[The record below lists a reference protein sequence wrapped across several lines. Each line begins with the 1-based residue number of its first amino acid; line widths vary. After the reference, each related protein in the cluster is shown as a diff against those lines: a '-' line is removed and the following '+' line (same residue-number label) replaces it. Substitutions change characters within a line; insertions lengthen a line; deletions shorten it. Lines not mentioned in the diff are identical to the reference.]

1 MENII
6 LQKSNGIATI
16 TLNRPQVFNAF
27 DAAMRD
33 EMILALDDCQN
44 DTTVRCVCIT
54 GAGKAFCSGQDLA
67 EISSNNPPSF
77 IDILDK
83 GFNAIILKIRHL
95 EKPVVAAVN
104 GVAAGAGANLA
115 LACDI
120 VIAHE
125 NAKFIQSFTKIGL
138 IPDSGG
144 TWVLPRL
151 IGFAKASA
159 MMLLGESIS
168 AKDAET
174 VGMIYKCVNTEGY
187 ADSVQHIT
195 TQLANMPTRAL
206 ALTKQALNAS
216 VFEGIENQL
225 LNETQ
230 WQGRAGTTSDYKE
243 GVRAFLEKRPPKF
256 EGK

>member
-16 TLNRPQVFNAF
+16 TFNRPQVFNAF
-27 DAAMRD
+27 DKAMRD
-33 EMILALDDCQN
+33 EMLGALDDCQN
-44 DTTVRCVCIT
+44 DATVRCVLIT
-54 GAGKAFCSGQDLA
+54 GAGKAFCSGTDIA
-67 EISSNNPPSF
+67 EISSDNPPSF
-77 IDILDK
+77 EAILD
-83 GFNAIILKIRHL
+83 GGYNAIVLKIRHL

-144 TWVLPRL
+144 TWLLPRL
-151 IGFAKASA
+151 VGFAKASA

-174 VGMIYKCVNTEGY
+174 LGMIYKCVHTEGY
-187 ADSVQHIT
+187 ADFVNQIT
-195 TQLANMPTRAL
+195 TQLANMPTQAL
-206 ALTKQALNAS
+206 ALTKLAINAS
-216 VFEGIENQL
+216 LFEGLENQL
-225 LNETQ
+225 LKETQ
-230 WQGRAGTTSDYKE
+230 WQGKSGSTADYKE
-243 GVRAFLEKRPPKF
+243 GVTAFLEKRQPKF

>member
-16 TLNRPQVFNAF
+16 TFNRPQVFNAF
-27 DAAMRD
+27 DKAMRD
-33 EMILALDDCQN
+33 EMLQALDDCQN
-44 DTTVRCVCIT
+44 DTTVRCVLIT
-54 GAGKAFCSGQDLA
+54 GAGKAFCSGTDIA
-67 EISSNNPPSF
+67 EIAGNNPPSF
-77 IDILDK
+77 IEILDE
-83 GFNAIILKIRHL
+83 GYNAIVLKIRQL

-138 IPDSGG
+138 IPDCGG
-144 TWVLPRL
+144 TWLLPRL
-151 IGFAKASA
+151 VGFAKASA
-159 MMLLGESIS
+159 MMMLGESIS

-174 VGMIYKCVNTEGY
+174 LGMIYKCVNTEGY
-187 ADSVQHIT
+187 ADFVQHIT
-195 TQLANMPTRAL
+195 MQLANMPTRAL

-216 VFEGIENQL
+216 VFEGIKNQL

-230 WQGRAGTTSDYKE
+230 WQGSAGATADYKE
-243 GVRAFLEKRPPKF
+243 GIMAFLEKRQPIF